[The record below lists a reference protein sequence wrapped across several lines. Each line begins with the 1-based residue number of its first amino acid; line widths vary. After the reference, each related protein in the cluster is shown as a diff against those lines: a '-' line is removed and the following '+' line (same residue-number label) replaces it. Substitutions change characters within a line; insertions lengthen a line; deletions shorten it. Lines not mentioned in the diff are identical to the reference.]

1 MTFMIP
7 ILALITQL
15 SHAGIDNKFCPTKE
29 MKSPQ
34 VSKTLNR
41 LVYFILTRMTKKR
54 LRLQLIQSIKDPSA
68 FGSGE
73 VISM

>member
-1 MTFMIP
+1 MMP
-7 ILALITQL
+7 IFALITQL
-15 SHAGIDNKFCPTKE
+15 NHAGIDNKCCPTKE

-54 LRLQLIQSIKDPSA
+54 RRLQLIQSIKGPLA

-73 VISM
+73 VIFM